1 MDNIDK
7 QDFEYIIGSILNSGK
22 KERKDIYL
30 NLKENQ
36 TVKEAIDLINKKDI
50 DGFYYKILYPFN
62 KFTSG
67 LIETE
72 ISTKKEIIFLLKN
85 SEFVENHFS
94 KLFEQIEGAAC
105 SADKARTVQ
114 SALLDFYLTGNEIK
128 FDYSQ
133 EYTFHLPEHIFTDH
147 KSIIDFF
154 KSLEL
159 LFIGYF
165 DNYINELK
173 KILEKQKI

>member
-22 KERKDIYL
+22 KERKEIYL

-36 TVKEAIDLINKKDI
+36 TIKEAIELINKKDV

-67 LIETE
+67 LIESE
-72 ISTKKEIIFLLKN
+72 ISAKKEVIFLLKN
-85 SEFVENHFS
+85 SEFIENHFS
-94 KLFEQIEGAAC
+94 RLFEQIEGVAC
-105 SADKARTVQ
+105 SADKARTIQ
-114 SALLDFYLTGNEIK
+114 SALLNFYLTGNEIK
-128 FDYSQ
+128 FNYNQ
-133 EYTFHLPEHIFTDH
+133 EYTFHLPKRIFTNH

-154 KSLEL
+154 ESLEL

-173 KILEKQKI
+173 KIL